1 MEIFPFKGVGRKN
14 LKAFSFAAMLND
26 TGEEMYAPYL
36 PFFAKTFLGA
46 GPLQYGLIESSAEAI
61 NRILR
66 AVTGAIA
73 DRIGRKRPVI
83 LGYVLIALSRIFLTL
98 AAFWVH
104 LIPIR
109 MLRQIGRS
117 LRDPAREASITDS
130 IETPMRGKAFGLLEA
145 VDTIGSA
152 LGPALGIIILSLI
165 AFGAINFK
173 KEFSENSYRWLF
185 LFAAIPT
192 FISSLI
198 IFKGLEET
206 LIIKS
211 TKSSEIKGFFDGFK
225 LYFKNKD
232 LVIVTI
238 ANCLLAIAATTV
250 QMMQFYVYTL
260 PKGTVFVGGVV
271 FILYSVSHF
280 LAAYPGGILADKF
293 GKSNALSIATILVII
308 SLVTLAFAPNAWWAV
323 LPFIIYGMFDSIWIA
338 SRRAIVADL
347 APSDARAQ
355 TLGNFSFIYGLASM
369 ISPFFFGALAQGL
382 SFRAAFLICAGVGVL
397 SLGVLKTFYKGRLK

>member
-1 MEIFPFKGVGRKN
+1 MKIFPFKGVGRKN
-14 LKAFSFAAMLND
+14 LKAFSLAAMLND

-66 AVTGAIA
+66 VITGAIA
-73 DRIGRKRPVI
+73 DRIGRRKPVI
-83 LGYVLIALSRIFLTL
+83 LGYILIAISRLFLTL
-98 AAFWVH
+98 ATAWIH

-130 IETPMRGKAFGLLEA
+130 VEPQMRGKAFGLLEA

-152 LGPALGIIILSLI
+152 LGPILGIVILSLI
-165 AFGAINFK
+165 TFGAINFK
-173 KEFSENSYRWLF
+173 KEFSAVSYRWLF

-192 FISSLI
+192 LISSII
-198 IFKGLEET
+198 IFKGMEET
-206 LIIKS
+206 LS
-211 TKSSEIKGFFDGFK
+211 TKRTAGSEVKRFFDGLK
-225 LYFKNKD
+225 SYFKNKD

-260 PKGTVFVGGVV
+260 PNGTVFVGGLV
-271 FILYSVSHF
+271 FVLYSISHF
-280 LAAYPGGILADKF
+280 IAAYPGGILADRF
-293 GKSNALSIATILVII
+293 GKSNALSIAMILVIM
-308 SLVTLAFAPNAWWAV
+308 SLAALGFVPNAWWAIV
-323 LPFIIYGMFDSIWIA
+323 PFIIYGVFDSIWIA

-347 APSDARAQ
+347 APAEARAQ
-355 TLGNFSFIYGLASM
+355 TLGSFSFIYGLASM
-369 ISPFFFGALAQGL
+369 VSPFFFGALAQNL
-382 SFRAAFLICAGVGVL
+382 SFRAAFLICAGIAVV
-397 SLGVLKTFYKGRLK
+397 SLIVLKLFYKER

>member
-1 MEIFPFKGVGRKN
+1 MGIFPFKGIGRKN

-66 AVTGAIA
+66 VVTGAVA
-73 DRIGRKRPVI
+73 DRMGRKKPVI
-83 LGYVLIALSRIFLTL
+83 LGYILIAISRIFLTL
-98 AAFWVH
+98 ATFWVH

-109 MLRQIGRS
+109 MLRGIGRS

-130 IETPMRGKAFGLLEA
+130 VEAPMRGKAFGLLEA

-152 LGPALGIIILSLI
+152 LGPAVGIIILSLI
-165 AFGAINFK
+165 TFGAINFK
-173 KEFSENSYRWLF
+173 KEFSESSYRWLF

-192 FISSLI
+192 LISSSI

-206 LIIKS
+206 FISKR
-211 TKSSEIKGFFDGFK
+211 TGEGEIKRFFDGLK

-238 ANCLLAIAATTV
+238 ANCFLAIAATTV

-260 PKGTVFVGGVV
+260 PKGTVYAGASV
-271 FILYSVSHF
+271 FILYSISHF
-280 LAAYPGGILADKF
+280 AAAYPGGILADKF
-293 GKSNALSIATILVII
+293 GKSNALSIAMILVII
-308 SLVTLAFAPNAWWAV
+308 SLVTLAFTPNAWWAV
-323 LPFIIYGMFDSIWIA
+323 IPFIIYGMFDSIWIA

-347 APSDARAQ
+347 APAEARAQ
-355 TLGNFSFIYGLASM
+355 TLGSFSFIYGLASM
-369 ISPFFFGALAQGL
+369 ISPFFFGALAQSL
-382 SFRAAFLICAGVGVL
+382 SFRAAFLICAGVGAL
-397 SLGVLKTFYKGRLK
+397 SLGVLKLFYKEK

>member
-1 MEIFPFKGVGRKN
+1 MKIFPFKGISRKN
-14 LKAFSFAAMLND
+14 LKAFGFAAMLND

-36 PFFAKTFLGA
+36 PFFARTFLGT

-66 AVTGAIA
+66 VVTGAIA
-73 DRIGRKRPVI
+73 DRIGRKKPVI
-83 LGYVLIALSRIFLTL
+83 IGYILIAISRLFLTF
-98 AAFWVH
+98 ATFWVH

-130 IETPMRGKAFGLLEA
+130 VEPQMRGKAFGLLEA

-152 LGPALGIIILSLI
+152 LGPAVGIVILSLI
-165 AFGAINFK
+165 TLGALNFK
-173 KEFSENSYRWLF
+173 VNFSEASYRWLF

-192 FISSLI
+192 LISSLI

-206 LIIKS
+206 LS
-211 TKSSEIKGFFDGFK
+211 TKRTTGSEIKRFFDGLK
-225 LYFKNKD
+225 SYFKNKD
-232 LVIVTI
+232 LVIVTV

-260 PKGTVFVGGVV
+260 PDGTVFVGGLV
-271 FILYSVSHF
+271 FILYSLSHF

-293 GKSNALSIATILVII
+293 GKSNALSLAMILVII
-308 SLVTLAFAPNAWWAV
+308 SLAALAFVPNAWWAIV
-323 LPFIIYGMFDSIWIA
+323 PFIIYGIFDSLWIA

-347 APSDARAQ
+347 APADARGQ
-355 TLGNFSFIYGLASM
+355 TLGSFSFIYGLASM
-369 ISPFFFGALAQGL
+369 VSPFAFGALAQGL
-382 SFRAAFLICAGVGVL
+382 SFRAAFLICAGVAVISL
-397 SLGVLKTFYKGRLK
+397 SVLKLFYKGR

>member
-1 MEIFPFKGVGRKN
+1 MKIFPFKGIGRKN

-66 AVTGAIA
+66 VVTGALA
-73 DRIGRKRPVI
+73 DRAGRKKPVVV
-83 LGYVLIALSRIFLTL
+83 GYILIAISRLFLML
-98 AAFWVH
+98 ATIWTH
-104 LIPIR
+104 LIPPR

-130 IETPMRGKAFGLLEA
+130 VEPQMRGKAFGLLEA
-145 VDTIGSA
+145 VDTIGST
-152 LGPALGIIILSLI
+152 LGPVLGMVILSLI
-165 AFGAINFK
+165 TFGAINLK
-173 KEFSENSYRWLF
+173 KEFSEISYRWLF

-192 FISSLI
+192 LISSFI
-198 IFKGLEET
+198 IFKGMEET
-206 LIIKS
+206 LA
-211 TKSSEIKGFFDGFK
+211 TKEARGNEFKRFFDGFN

-250 QMMQFYVYTL
+250 QMIQFYVYTL
-260 PKGTVFVGGVV
+260 PRGTVFVGGLV
-271 FILYSVSHF
+271 FVLYSMSHF
-280 LAAYPGGILADKF
+280 VAAYPGGILADKF
-293 GKSNALSIATILVII
+293 GKSNALSLAMILVII
-308 SLVTLAFAPNAWWAV
+308 SLAALAFAPNAWWAIV
-323 LPFIIYGMFDSIWIA
+323 PFVIYGTFDSIWIA

-347 APSDARAQ
+347 APAEARAQ
-355 TLGNFSFIYGLASM
+355 TLGSFSFIYGLASM
-369 ISPFFFGALAQGL
+369 VSPFFFGALAQSL
-382 SFRAAFLICAGVGVL
+382 SFRAAFLICAGIGVISL
-397 SLGVLKTFYKGRLK
+397 SVLKLFYKGR

>member
-1 MEIFPFKGVGRKN
+1 MKIFPFKGVGKKN

-66 AVTGAIA
+66 VITGALA
-73 DRIGRKRPVI
+73 DRIGRKKPVVV
-83 LGYVLIALSRIFLTL
+83 GYILIAVSRLFLTL
-98 AAFWVH
+98 ATFWVH

-130 IETPMRGKAFGLLEA
+130 VEPQTRGKAFGLLEA

-152 LGPALGIIILSLI
+152 LGPILGIVILSLI
-165 AFGAINFK
+165 TVGAINFK
-173 KEFSENSYRWLF
+173 KEFSEISYRWLF
-185 LFAAIPT
+185 LFAAVPT
-192 FISSLI
+192 LISSFI
-198 IFKGLEET
+198 IFKGMEET
-206 LIIKS
+206 LS
-211 TKSSEIKGFFDGFK
+211 TKRTAGSEFKRFFDGLK
-225 LYFKNKD
+225 SYFKNKD

-250 QMMQFYVYTL
+250 SMMQFYVYTL
-260 PKGTVFVGGVV
+260 PKGTVFVGGLV
-271 FILYSVSHF
+271 FVLYSISHF
-280 LAAYPGGILADKF
+280 IAAYPGGILADRF
-293 GKSNALSIATILVII
+293 GKSNALSIAMILVIM
-308 SLVTLAFAPNAWWAV
+308 SLAALGFVPNAWWAV
-323 LPFIIYGMFDSIWIA
+323 VPFIIYGVFDSIWIA

-347 APSDARAQ
+347 APAEARAQ
-355 TLGNFSFIYGLASM
+355 TLGTFSFIYGLASM
-369 ISPFFFGALAQGL
+369 VSPFFFGALAQNL
-382 SFRAAFLICAGVGVL
+382 SFRAAFLICAGIGVV
-397 SLGVLKTFYKGRLK
+397 SLIVLKLFYKGR